1 MWLING
7 TPSLFTDLYELTM
20 AQVYF
25 QRQMHNTAYF
35 EVTIRR
41 LPAHWGFFVM
51 AGLSEVESYLREFQ
65 FSQTD
70 IEYLRSTKIFS
81 EDFLSYLSELK
92 PDVRIRSLPEGT
104 VFFAGEPILEAAGPL
119 ISAQILESYILNI
132 LGFSIVGAT
141 LAARVSIA
149 ARGAAI
155 VDFGLRRCQGPIAS
169 IRSARAAQIAGFKAT
184 SNIFAARQLDFMP
197 AGTMAHSFVQVHDS
211 EEESFSSF
219 ADTYGQNAIL
229 LVDTYDTVEGIKKAA
244 TIAKGLLKEK
254 GIKIGGIRI
263 DSGDLVKLSNFAR
276 EYFEENNL
284 SFLKIFASGDL
295 DEFKI
300 HDLLEQGAQIDG
312 FGIGTRFAVSR
323 AAPAVEIV
331 YKIVQYG
338 DKSLFKTSP
347 DKRSRPGRKSITRV
361 KDGLY
366 KKDIISPL
374 KSQPDDLL
382 RPFETAED
390 MQTIKERLATEL
402 SCLRDSIKG
411 IRDPRK
417 YSVEFTS
424 YLSKYQSTPFR

>member
-25 QRQMHNTAYF
+25 QKQMHDTAYF

-41 LPAHWGFFVM
+41 LPEHWGFFVM
-51 AGLSEVESYLREFQ
+51 AGLSEIESYLREFR
-65 FSQTD
+65 FSQAD
-70 IEYLRSTKIFS
+70 IEYLHSTKIFS

-104 VFFAGEPILEAAGPL
+104 VFFPGEPILEAAGPL

-132 LGFSIVGAT
+132 LGFSIIEAT
-141 LAARVSIA
+141 LAARTSIA
-149 ARGAAI
+149 ANGAAV

-184 SNIFAARQLDFMP
+184 SNVFAARQLDFTP
-197 AGTMAHSFVQVHDS
+197 AGTMAHSFIQVHDS
-211 EEESFSSF
+211 EEDSFSSF
-219 ADTYGQNAIL
+219 AETYGQNAIL
-229 LVDTYDTVEGIKKAA
+229 LVDTYDTVEGIRKTA
-244 TIAKGLLKEK
+244 TVAKQLLKEK
-254 GIKIGGIRI
+254 GVRIKGIRI

-276 EYFEENNL
+276 EYFKENDL
-284 SFLKIFASGDL
+284 SFLKIFVSGDL

-300 HDLLEQGAQIDG
+300 HDLLKRGAQIDG

-323 AAPAVEIV
+323 SAPAVEIV

-338 DKSLFKTSP
+338 NKGLFKTSP
-347 DKRSRPGRKSITRV
+347 DKKSRPGRKSITRV
-361 KDGLY
+361 KDKFY

-374 KSQPDDLL
+374 KSQPEDLL
-382 RPFETAED
+382 KPFESGED
-390 MQTIKERLATEL
+390 IQTIKERLVTEL
-402 SCLRDSIKG
+402 SCLDDSIKAV
-411 IRDPRK
+411 RDPRK
-417 YSVEFTS
+417 YPVELTV
-424 YLSKYQSTPFR
+424 